1 MGHIQNGWG
10 PIKMDILAAA
20 TIVALVATATTLF
33 AFAFERRMDVLHGP
47 YIEGRAEASTW
58 KLVNSVS
65 GPAMDRLRWKARN
78 VPYIT
83 GLFAC

>member
-1 MGHIQNGWG
+1 
-10 PIKMDILAAA
+10 MDILAAA
-20 TIVALVATATTLF
+20 TIVALVVTGTTLF

-47 YIEGRAEASTW
+47 YIEGRQLRFKASTW
-58 KLVNSVS
+58 AIVS
-65 GPAMDRLRWKARN
+65 SIAEPAMDSLRWKARN

>member
-1 MGHIQNGWG
+1 
-10 PIKMDILAAA
+10 MDIFAAA
-20 TIVALVATATTLF
+20 MIVALVVTMTTVF

-47 YIEGRAEASTW
+47 YIEGRARHSKASMWTI
-58 KLVNSVS
+58 VRSIS
-65 GPAMDRLRWKARN
+65 EPAMDSLRWKARN